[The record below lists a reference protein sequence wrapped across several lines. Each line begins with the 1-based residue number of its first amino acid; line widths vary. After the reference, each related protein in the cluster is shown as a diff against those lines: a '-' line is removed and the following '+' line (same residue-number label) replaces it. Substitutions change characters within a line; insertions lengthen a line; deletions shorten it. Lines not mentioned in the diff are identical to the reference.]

1 MTDRYATMFGA
12 LVERHEGAFV
22 PFSVAGD
29 PDPAASLE
37 IFLTLAKEGADAL
50 EVGFPFSDP
59 VADGPTIQKAD
70 MRALS
75 SQVRIKDAWEILGAV
90 RGRFPRLPIGL
101 LVYANLVEVSG
112 HDAFY
117 AKAAAVG
124 IDSVLVADVPTVEAP
139 PYADCAK
146 RHGIDSVL
154 IATPNCSD
162 RHLKEI
168 ARLSRGYTYVVTRTG
183 VTGSNRAVHTEHTEF
198 ISKLLNYGA
207 PPCLIG
213 FGISTPDQVRN
224 VLKSGAAGAI
234 CGSAVVQII
243 EKHASDIKALLPAL
257 KDFIT
262 SMKAATR
269 NEH

>member
-1 MTDRYATMFGA
+1 MTDRYATMFDA
-12 LVERHEGAFV
+12 LTKRKEGAFV

-29 PDPAASLE
+29 PDSSTSLD
-37 IFLTLAKEGADAL
+37 ILLTLAQSGADAL
-50 EVGFPFSDP
+50 EVGLPFSDP

-75 SQVRIKDAWEILGAV
+75 SKVRIRDAWKILGAV
-90 RGRFPRLPIGL
+90 RERFPYLPIGL

-117 AKAAAVG
+117 KKAFEVG
-124 IDSVLVADVPTVEAP
+124 IDSVLVADVPTVEAT

-146 RHGIDSVL
+146 RHGIDPVL
-154 IATPNCSD
+154 IATPNCSE

-183 VTGSNRAVHTEHTEF
+183 VTGTDRAVHTENHQL
-198 ISKLLNYGA
+198 ISNLRSFGA

-213 FGISTPDQVRN
+213 FGISTPEHVRN

-234 CGSAVVQII
+234 CGSALVQIV
-243 EKHASDIKALLPAL
+243 EKHANDVKALLPAL

-262 SMKAATR
+262 EMKAATR
-269 NEH
+269 LA

>member
-1 MTDRYATMFGA
+1 
-12 LVERHEGAFV
+12 
-22 PFSVAGD
+22 
-29 PDPAASLE
+29 LE

-75 SQVRIKDAWEILGAV
+75 SKVRIKDAWEILGAV

-112 HDAFY
+112 LDVFY

-124 IDSVLVADVPTVEAP
+124 IDSVLVADVPTVEAT

-146 RHGIDSVL
+146 RHSIDPVL

-183 VTGSNRAVHTEHTEF
+183 VTGSDRVVHTEHTGF
-198 ISKLLNYGA
+198 ISKLLSYGA

-243 EKHASDIKALLPAL
+243 ERHASDIKALLPAL
-257 KDFIT
+257 KEFIT
-262 SMKAATR
+262 AMKAATW
-269 NEH
+269 NQH